1 MVQPGETK
9 RRIVDQLKRRG
20 PLTAGH
26 LAADLDVTST
36 AVRQHL
42 DALVANGL
50 VEAGDTEASGRR
62 GRPATT
68 WRLTALAAELFPD
81 RHADLTVDLIAA
93 IREALGEAG
102 LGAVVRRRNQ
112 RLETAYL
119 AAMGDVDPGAMRVAH
134 LAALRTSEGYM
145 AEVATVDDGFVLI
158 EHHCPICDA
167 AATCQGLCAGEL
179 DLFRTVLGPD
189 VEVERTEHL
198 LSGDTRCAYRVTPVS
213 GRSGK

>member
-9 RRIVDQLKRRG
+9 RGIVDHLKRRG
-20 PLTAGH
+20 PLTAGD
-26 LAADLDVTST
+26 LAADLDVTPT

-42 DALVANGL
+42 DTLVANGL
-50 VEAGDTEASGRR
+50 VEVGETEPSGRR

-93 IREALGEAG
+93 TREALGEAG

-119 AAMGDVDPGAMRVAH
+119 AAMGAADSTAGRMAH

-145 AEVATVDDGFVLI
+145 AEVTTTDDGFVLT

-179 DLFRTVLGPD
+179 DLFRTVLGAA

-213 GRSGK
+213 L

>member
-1 MVQPGETK
+1 MTQPGATK

-20 PLTAGH
+20 PVAAGD
-26 LAADLDVTST
+26 LARDLDVTPT

-42 DALVANGL
+42 DALVATGL
-50 VEAGDTEASGRR
+50 VETADIESSGRR

-93 IREALGEAG
+93 TREALGESG

-119 AAMGDVDPGAMRVAH
+119 TAMGDSDSTEVRVAR
-134 LAALRTSEGYM
+134 LAVLRTSEGYM
-145 AEVATVDDGFVLI
+145 AEVATVDDGFVLT

-167 AATCQGLCAGEL
+167 AATCQDLCAGEL
-179 DLFRTVLGPD
+179 ELFRTVLGPD

-213 GRSGK
+213 I